1 MSIGTVTSG
10 AFWENWGGLSDM
22 KERIKKKRKRR
33 MRRKAFRLLL
43 NLFLIVSGL
52 FVVTFTVYFFNLDM
66 KLTSMIEPFLLK
78 HYDRIERNQHL

>member
-1 MSIGTVTSG
+1 
-10 AFWENWGGLSDM
+10 M

>member
-1 MSIGTVTSG
+1 
-10 AFWENWGGLSDM
+10 M

-52 FVVTFTVYFFNLDM
+52 FAVTFTVYFFNLDM